1 MQEVSSQRSG
11 PQESAAVRAG
21 GLGLAEQNPRY
32 EWLSW
37 QDASFV
43 LLERR
48 ATHMHVAVLAIF
60 ELGPLRSAT
69 GGVDA
74 ARLARYGASRLQK
87 LSHYRQK
94 LAFAPLSGR
103 PVWVDDPRFDL
114 DYHLRHTA
122 PPAPG
127 SEEELKRLVGRVLSQ
142 PLDRD
147 RPLWEMW
154 LVEGLE
160 GERFA
165 LLIKV
170 HHCMMDGVA
179 GANLM
184 TVLFRTEPDAS
195 IPPAE
200 GWSPREA
207 PSSLRLLLDEAF
219 DRARTPFALARG
231 AAGALRAPRQTVRRA
246 LGRAGAVAE
255 ALRDGFHRL
264 SPTALERPIGP
275 HRRVDW
281 RTFELADFKA
291 LGRHLGGTVN
301 DVVLAIA
308 AGATRRFL
316 ERRGERLV
324 DIDYRVVVPVSE
336 RSPSGDPGVANRV
349 SAFFLSLPV
358 ATADPLARFDTVC
371 GETARLRDSRTAEG
385 VDLLAQLVDRA
396 GSAWLTGLGLRL
408 AERVQPYNQIVSNVP
423 GPQYPLYL
431 LGARLLELFPLGPL
445 FERQGLG
452 TTVMSYD
459 GRMCWGILADRDL
472 VPDLAALAR
481 DVEAAW
487 AELREAAASRSP
499 AKRKMRRREQAEPT
513 RRPTQSH
520 TRPSDAPERRGRG

>member
-1 MQEVSSQRSG
+1 MDSSQR
-11 PQESAAVRAG
+11 
-21 GLGLAEQNPRY
+21 PRY

-43 LLERR
+43 LFEHR

-74 ARLARYGASRLQK
+74 ARLRRYGESMLGK
-87 LSHYRQK
+87 LPHYRQK
-94 LAFAPLSGR
+94 LAFAPLSER
-103 PVWVDDPRFDL
+103 PVWVDDPYFDL

-122 PPAPG
+122 LPDPG
-127 SEEELKRLVGRVLSQ
+127 SEEELKRLVGLVLSQ

-154 LVEGLE
+154 LVERLE
-160 GERFA
+160 SERFA

-195 IPPAE
+195 IPGIE
-200 GWSPREA
+200 TWSPREL
-207 PSSLRLLLDEAF
+207 PSPLRLALDEAL
-219 DRARTPFALARG
+219 DRASTPFALARA
-231 AAGALRAPRQTVRRA
+231 AAGALRAPRQTLRRA

-281 RTFELADFKA
+281 RAFELADFKA
-291 LGRHLGGTVN
+291 LGRQLGGTVN
-301 DVVLAIA
+301 DVVLAIV
-308 AGATRRFL
+308 AGATRRLL
-316 ERRGERLV
+316 ERRGERL
-324 DIDYRVVVPVSE
+324 DEIDYRVVVPVNE
-336 RSPSGDPGVANRV
+336 RWSSGDPGGANRV

-358 ATADPLARFDTVC
+358 ATPDPLARFERVC
-371 GETARLRDSRTAEG
+371 GETSRLKGSRTAEG
-385 VDLLAQLVDRA
+385 IDLLAQLVDRA
-396 GSAWLTGLGLRL
+396 WLTGLGVRL

-423 GPQYPLYL
+423 GPQYPLYV

-459 GRMCWGILADRDL
+459 GRMCWGIVADRDV
-472 VPDLAALAR
+472 VPDLAALAH
-481 DVEAAW
+481 DVEAAL
-487 AELREAAASRSP
+487 AELREAAASRPP
-499 AKRKMRRREQAEPT
+499 AEPKMRSRKADQK
-513 RRPTQSH
+513 RRPT
-520 TRPSDAPERRGRG
+520 PSDASPSRAPERRGGA

>member
-1 MQEVSSQRSG
+1 VQLEPT
-11 PQESAAVRAG
+11 PQH
-21 GLGLAEQNPRY
+21 PRY

-43 LLERR
+43 LFEHR
-48 ATHMHVAVLAIF
+48 ATHMHVAALAIF
-60 ELGPLRSAT
+60 ELGPLRAPT

-74 ARLARYGASRLQK
+74 ARLRRYCESMLGK
-87 LSHYRQK
+87 LPHYRQK
-94 LAFAPLSGR
+94 LALAPVSGR
-103 PVWVDDPRFDL
+103 PVWVDDPHFDL

-122 PPAPG
+122 LPAPG

-160 GERFA
+160 RERFA

-170 HHCMMDGVA
+170 HHCMMDGVS

-184 TVLFRTEPDAS
+184 TVMFRTEPDAS

-200 GWSPREA
+200 GWFPREV
-207 PSSLRLLLDEAF
+207 PSPLRLAF
-219 DRARTPFALARG
+219 DEVLDGASKPLAFARA
-231 AAGALRAPRQTVRRA
+231 AAGALRTPRRTLRRA
-246 LGRAGAVAE
+246 LWRAGAVIE

-275 HRRVDW
+275 HRRVEW
-281 RTFELADFKA
+281 RTFDLAEFKA
-291 LGRHLGGTVN
+291 SSKLLGGTVN
-301 DVVLAIA
+301 DVVLAVVA
-308 AGATRRFL
+308 SAMRRFL
-316 ERRGERLV
+316 ERRGERL
-324 DIDYRVVVPVSE
+324 DEIDYRVVVPVNA
-336 RSPSGDPGVANRV
+336 RSPSGDPGIANRA

-358 ATADPLARFDTVC
+358 SESDPLVRFETVRI
-371 GETARLRDSRTAEG
+371 ETARLKSSRTAEG
-385 VDLLAQLVDRA
+385 IDWLAQLVDRA
-396 GSAWLTGLGLRL
+396 GSAWLTGLGVRL

-423 GPQYPLYL
+423 GPQYPLYV
-431 LGARLLELFPLGPL
+431 LGARMLELFPLSLL

-459 GRMCWGILADRDL
+459 GRMCWGMVADRDV
-472 VPDLAALAR
+472 VPDLGALAR

-487 AELREAAASRSP
+487 AELREAAVKRPPTEPKLRSR
-499 AKRKMRRREQAEPT
+499 KRVESK
-513 RRPTQSH
+513 RRPL
-520 TRPSDAPERRGRG
+520 